1 MLRTLAVRLC
11 TGWLAVAAPALLAS
25 EMATVAPI
33 PPTLDVVDPDGFVT
47 TLTAAEFAGLPSSS
61 VSLSGKNGEVS
72 RWDGVA
78 LIEILNH
85 LGVPEGKA
93 LRGPALRRLVRVVG
107 ADGYQVLFTL
117 AELDRSFGDASVV
130 LADRQNGH
138 PLAGDG
144 PYRLVVYHD
153 RLADR
158 WVRNVRRVELI
169 DLGAAPSAAA
179 H

>member
-1 MLRTLAVRLC
+1 MLRAMAVALC
-11 TGWLAVAAPALLAS
+11 TCWLAAVAPALLAA
-25 EMATVAPI
+25 EMTPAAPVAA
-33 PPTLDVVDPDGFVT
+33 TLDIAYPDGTVVT
-47 TLTAAEFAGLPSSS
+47 LSAAEIAGLPSSS
-61 VSLSGKNGEVS
+61 VSLSGKNGEVT

-93 LRGPALRRLVRVVG
+93 LRGPALGRLVRVVG

-138 PLAGDG
+138 PLASDG

-153 RLADR
+153 RLDGR

-169 DLGAAPSAAA
+169 DLGAAPTAAA